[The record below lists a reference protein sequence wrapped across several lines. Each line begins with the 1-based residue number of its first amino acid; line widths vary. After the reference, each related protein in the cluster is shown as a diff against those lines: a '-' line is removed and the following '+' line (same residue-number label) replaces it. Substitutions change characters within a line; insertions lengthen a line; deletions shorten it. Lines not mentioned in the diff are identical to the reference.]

1 MIARWAARAVVGLL
15 WLLHWLPLPVLAG
28 VGQVLGRLLWW
39 TARSRR
45 HIALSNLALCFP
57 DRSEADRRALA
68 KAHFGWLTRS
78 ILERS
83 LLLFAPAARL
93 RRLIHIDG
101 DIGLAERENL
111 PVMWLMPHFVGLE
124 FVGPTLMLFQGRP
137 GVDVYQKQSNP
148 VFDAALLKARARFG
162 QAILIDRAAGVRP
175 VMRAIQAGAGFV
187 NGADMDFGRKDAAFV
202 PFFGV
207 PASTLLSPARM
218 ARTLGLTIQP
228 IVITM
233 LPRGRGYV
241 ARVLDA
247 PPGMDDPDPVMATA
261 AFNRWLEARI
271 LEQPEQYLWV
281 HRRFKTRP
289 EGLAPVY

>member
-1 MIARWAARAVVGLL
+1 VIARWGAHLVVGLM
-15 WLLHWLPLPVLAG
+15 WLLHWLPLPLLAA
-28 VGQVLGRLLWW
+28 VGQGLGRLLWW

-45 HIALSNLALCFP
+45 RVALTNLALCFP
-57 DRSEADRRALA
+57 DQTEAQRRDLA
-68 KAHFGWLTRS
+68 RAHFGWLARS

-83 LLLFAPAARL
+83 LLLFASEDRL
-93 RRLIHIDG
+93 RRMIRIEG
-101 DIGLAERENL
+101 DIGMSEREDR

-148 VFDAALLKARARFG
+148 VFDAALLKARTRLG
-162 QAILIDRAAGVRP
+162 HAILIDRAAGVRP

-187 NGADMDFGRKDAAFV
+187 NGADMDFGTKDAAFV

-218 ARTLGLTIQP
+218 ARTLKLCIQP

-241 ARVLDA
+241 ATVMTA
-247 PPGMDDPDPVMATA
+247 PEGMDHPDPLQATL

-289 EGLAPVY
+289 AGSAPVY

>member
-1 MIARWAARAVVGLL
+1 MIARWAARLVVGLL
-15 WLLHWLPLPVLAG
+15 WLLHWLPLPLLAA
-28 VGQVLGRLLWW
+28 VGQGLGRVLWW

-45 HIALSNLALCFP
+45 HIALTNLALCFP
-57 DRSEADRRALA
+57 ERSQAQRRELA

-83 LLLFAPAARL
+83 LLLFASAARL
-93 RRLIHIDG
+93 RRLIHIEG
-101 DIGLAERENL
+101 DIGLAEREQL
-111 PVMWLMPHFVGLE
+111 GVMWLMPHFVGLE

-148 VFDAALLKARARFG
+148 VFDAALLKARTRFG

-187 NGADMDFGRKDAAFV
+187 NGADMDFGLKDAAFV

-218 ARTLGLTIQP
+218 ARTLGLRIQP
-228 IVITM
+228 IVISM
-233 LPRGRGYV
+233 LPRGKGYV
-241 ARVLDA
+241 ARVMDP
-247 PPGMDDPDPVMATA
+247 PPGMDDPDSVQAAA
-261 AFNRWLEARI
+261 AFNRWLQARI

-289 EGLAPVY
+289 DGQPPVY